1 MENIIYSLGFISFIL
16 IVMFVVVFKTFRF
29 LYKFNKLYNFFITS
43 TEESVEK
50 RKSFIIKQNGL
61 PPINGECPTTEELK
75 NLK

>member
-16 IVMFVVVFKTFRF
+16 TVMFVVVFNTFRF

-43 TEESVEK
+43 TKGSVEN
-50 RKSFIIKQNGL
+50 RKSFMIKQKGL
-61 PPINGECPTTEELK
+61 PPINGECPTKEELE